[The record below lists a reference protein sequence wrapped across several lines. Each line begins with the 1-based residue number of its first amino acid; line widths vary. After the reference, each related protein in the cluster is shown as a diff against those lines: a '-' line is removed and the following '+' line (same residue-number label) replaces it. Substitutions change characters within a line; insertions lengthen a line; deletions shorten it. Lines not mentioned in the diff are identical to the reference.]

1 MTQEPD
7 CTGEAGLLS
16 PAPGARELQRKFHCF
31 DAVQLEFHRRPD
43 QNARDDPLP
52 RAPPVRIPTMR
63 NPTPFAAGRRFDVLC
78 LGRFAVDFYA
88 QQIGAR
94 LEDVTSFAKYLGGSS
109 ANTAF
114 GCARLGLATGLISR
128 IGDDGLGRFLV
139 ETIAREGCDT
149 SHVSVDPARLTG
161 AVVLGIK
168 DKDTF
173 PLIFMRENCAD
184 MAITE
189 DDVAEDYIAQSRA
202 LLITGTHFS
211 TAYINRISNLALDRA
226 RKNDVRTVLDIDYRP
241 VLWGLTKRG
250 DGETRFIAS
259 DGVTAHLQRILPK
272 IDLAIGTI
280 EEFNIAGGST
290 DIMASLRRV
299 RELTPATLVV
309 KRGPMGCAVIDGAIP
324 ASLDAAF
331 NGKGVEVEVL
341 NVLGAGDA
349 FSAGFLSGWV
359 RGEDYDAACRYA
371 NACGA
376 LVVSRHGCAPAMPTR
391 IELDYFL
398 AHADAIPRPDQDAT
412 LTRLHRVTAPR
423 VPRDEL
429 FVFAF
434 DHRNPFFDLAQR
446 AGAPESRLPAL
457 KKLFVAAVAET
468 EQALGLAGKVGLLCD
483 DRYGQDALNAATGR
497 GWWIGRPVEL
507 PGSNPLEFDR
517 GRSLGT
523 TLVPWPAE
531 HVVKCLVPFHP
542 DDPVEHR
549 LEQEAQIESL
559 YAAVQASGHELLLE
573 VIPPQTAPAAPD
585 AVHRALKR
593 LYNLGIHP
601 EWWKLPPQAPA
612 QWAAID
618 ALVAERDPYC
628 RGIVLLGLNAPVDAL
643 VAGFGDA
650 RSAKSVRGFAV
661 GRTIFHAPAR
671 QWLEGTLDDRALVAA
686 VRATY
691 ESLIGAWRDARGAA
705 R

>member
-1 MTQEPD
+1 
-7 CTGEAGLLS
+7 
-16 PAPGARELQRKFHCF
+16 
-31 DAVQLEFHRRPD
+31 
-43 QNARDDPLP
+43 
-52 RAPPVRIPTMR
+52 MR
-63 NPTPFAAGRRFDVLC
+63 NATPFAAGRRLDVIC

-128 IGDDGLGRFLV
+128 IGDDANGHFLV

-149 SHVSVDPARLTG
+149 SHVSIDPARLTG

-184 MAITE
+184 MAIAE
-189 DDVAEDYIAQSRA
+189 ADVEEAYIAQSRA

-211 TAYINRISNLALDRA
+211 TDYINRISNLALDRA

-272 IDLAIGTI
+272 IDLVIGTI
-280 EEFNIAGGST
+280 EEFAIAGGST
-290 DIMASLRRV
+290 DIIAALRRV
-299 RELTPATLVV
+299 REVTKATLVV

-331 NGKGVEVEVL
+331 NGKGVEVAVL

-391 IELDYFL
+391 VELDYFL

-423 VPRDEL
+423 TPREEL
-429 FVFAF
+429 LVFAF
-434 DHRNPFFDLAQR
+434 DHRNPFFDLAQQ
-446 AGAPESRLPAL
+446 AGAAESRLPAL
-457 KKLFVAAVAET
+457 KKLFVEAVAGT
-468 EQALGLAGKVGLLCD
+468 EKALGLAGKVGLLCD

-497 GWWIGRPVEL
+497 GWWVGRPVEL

-523 TLVPWPAE
+523 TLIGWPQE
-531 HVVKCLVPFHP
+531 QVVKCLVQLHP
-542 DDPVEHR
+542 DESVDNR
-549 LEQEAQIESL
+549 LEQEAQLRAL
-559 YAAVQASGHELLLE
+559 YDAVQASGHELLLE
-573 VIPPQTAPAAPD
+573 VIPPKALPRAPD
-585 AVHRALKR
+585 TVYRAIKR
-593 LYNLGIHP
+593 LYNLGLRP
-601 EWWKLPPQAPA
+601 EWWKLEPMTAR
-612 QWAAID
+612 QWTTLDELI
-618 ALVAERDPYC
+618 AERDPHC
-628 RGIVLLGLNAPVDAL
+628 LGVVMLGLNAPIDELAT
-643 VAGFGDA
+643 GFREA
-650 RSAKSVRGFAV
+650 RASTTCRGFAV
-661 GRTIFHAPAR
+661 GRTIFHEPSR
-671 QWLEGTLDDRALVAA
+671 RWLASEIDDGALVAA
-686 VRATY
+686 VRANY
-691 ESLIGAWRDARGAA
+691 EMLIRAWRAA
-705 R
+705 RDGATK

>member
-1 MTQEPD
+1 M
-7 CTGEAGLLS
+7 
-16 PAPGARELQRKFHCF
+16 H
-31 DAVQLEFHRRPD
+31 
-43 QNARDDPLP
+43 NA
-52 RAPPVRIPTMR
+52 
-63 NPTPFAAGRRFDVLC
+63 TPFAAGRRLDVVC

-114 GCARLGLATGLISR
+114 GCARLGLKAGLISR
-128 IGDDGLGRFLV
+128 IGDDANGHFLV

-149 SHVSVDPARLTG
+149 SHVSVDPTRLTG

-189 DDVAEDYIAQSRA
+189 DDVEESYIAQSRA

-211 TAYINRISNLALDRA
+211 TDYINRISNLALDRA
-226 RKNDVRTVLDIDYRP
+226 RENDVRTVLDIDYRP
-241 VLWGLTKRG
+241 VLWGLTRRG

-290 DIMASLRRV
+290 DIMASLNAV
-299 RELTPATLVV
+299 RAVTKATLVV
-309 KRGPMGCAVIDGAIP
+309 KRGATGCAVIDGAIP
-324 ASLDAAF
+324 ASLDDAF
-331 NGKGVEVEVL
+331 NGQGVEVEVL

-359 RGEDYDAACRYA
+359 RGEDYGRCARYA

-398 AHADAIPRPDQDAT
+398 ANAAAIPRPDQDTT

-423 VPRDEL
+423 TPRDEVL
-429 FVFAF
+429 AFAF

-446 AGAPESRLPAL
+446 AGADESRLPAL
-457 KKLFVAAVAET
+457 KKLLVAAVAET
-468 EQALGLAGKVGLLCD
+468 ESARQLQGSVGILCD
-483 DRYGQDALNAATGR
+483 DRYGQAALNAATGR

-507 PGSNPLEFDR
+507 PGSNPLQFDR
-517 GRSLGT
+517 GRSVAT
-523 TLVPWPAE
+523 TLVSWPAE
-531 HVVKCLVPFHP
+531 HIVKCLVYFHP
-542 DDPVEHR
+542 DDAIEHR
-549 LEQEAQIESL
+549 LEQEAQIRAL
-559 YAAVQASGHELLLE
+559 YDAVQASGHELLLE
-573 VIPPQTAPAAPD
+573 IIPPRHLPRTD
-585 AVHRALKR
+585 DTVLRSIKR
-593 LYNLGIHP
+593 LYNLGIYP
-601 EWWKLPPQAPA
+601 EWWKLEPMTPA
-612 QWAAID
+612 QWQAID
-618 ALVAERDPYC
+618 ALVAERDPHC
-628 RGIVLLGLNAPVDAL
+628 RGIVLLGLNASIDVLAAGLRDAQ
-643 VAGFGDA
+643 AS
-650 RSAKSVRGFAV
+650 RWCRGFAV
-661 GRTIFHAPAR
+661 GRSIFQEPSSGWLAGTI
-671 QWLEGTLDDRALVAA
+671 DDAELKRR
-686 VRATY
+686 VRASF
-691 ESLIGAWRDARGAA
+691 EALIDVWRETRGARTRERA
-705 R
+705 A